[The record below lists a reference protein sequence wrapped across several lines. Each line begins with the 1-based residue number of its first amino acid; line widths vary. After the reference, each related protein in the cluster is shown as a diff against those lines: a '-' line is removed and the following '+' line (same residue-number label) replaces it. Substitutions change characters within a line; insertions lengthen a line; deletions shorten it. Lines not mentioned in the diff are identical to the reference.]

1 MIPLQFRKKL
11 SVKFAVASIA
21 LVFLAEGGVSR
32 GKALQEDESIL
43 ILGNENLA
51 PIVYRDD
58 GEPSGLA
65 VEIAKE
71 LEKYIGVSV
80 NIETEEW
87 SRAQEMLKNGEA
99 DALLHI
105 NKTPER
111 TRYFEFSDPILESE
125 ISIFT
130 NNSGIEIENIEAL
143 SGLAVG
149 VEDGGFPESF
159 LRSNQDLSIVEMP
172 DLKEGFKSLKKGDL
186 DVFVADKWAGSHV
199 LATRG
204 IEGIWITG
212 SPITVQSSH
221 IAVRKGDH
229 SLLSSIDG
237 ALQKIKS
244 DGTYQLILDNWE
256 PEKTIFQTKE
266 QISNYKL
273 KMGIYA
279 SSIIAVILAV
289 FGFTLFIQ
297 LKKSR
302 EKQKQIEYLSFHDH
316 LTGLYSRY
324 FFEREFERLDSKDFL
339 PLSLILI
346 DVNGLKLINDAFG
359 HKKGDMLLKKVSESL
374 KTECGH
380 DGIVCRIGGD
390 EFTVILPNTD
400 SEKARELSECICRTL
415 SCSSIES
422 IPITASCGYSTKYRI
437 EEDMSE
443 VFRKAED
450 SMYHSKTSEKKSI
463 RYNSI
468 NIIMKTLFEKTPRE
482 EAHSE
487 RVSELC
493 AEIADEMGMSPGEA
507 KMLNTAG
514 LLHDIGKIA
523 IGNSI
528 LDKEGP
534 LDDRE
539 WSEVRKHPEISFN
552 ILSSVNDYGPLADV
566 ALSHHERWDGE
577 GYPRKLAGKN
587 IPLHARIIAV
597 ADTYDAMTSKRSYRD
612 AISPEEA
619 MAEIQ
624 RNSGKQFDPEVVEV
638 FSRVFDRVL
647 NEDGSSLLGRNI
659 KAEIRSLDNLWLG
672 DRL

>member
-11 SVKFAVASIA
+11 SFKFAVISLTLFFLVGGSAS
-21 LVFLAEGGVSR
+21 S
-32 GKALQEDESIL
+32 GKVANKDDAIL

-51 PIVYRDD
+51 PIVYEDK
-58 GEPSGLA
+58 GKPVGLA

-71 LEKYIGVSV
+71 LENYIGVSV
-80 NIETEEW
+80 KVETKGW
-87 SRAQEMLKNGEA
+87 SEAQEMLRNGEA

-111 TRYFEFSDPILESE
+111 MKDFEFSDPILESE

-130 NNSGIEIENIEAL
+130 NNSGIEISGVDAL
-143 SGLAVG
+143 SGLNVG
-149 VEDGGFPESF
+149 VEDGGFAESF
-159 LRSNQDLSIVEMP
+159 LKSNHNLSLVQVSSLN
-172 DLKEGFKSLKKGDL
+172 DGFDSLKSGAI
-186 DVFVADKWAGSHV
+186 DVFIADKWAGSHV

-212 SPITVQSSH
+212 NPIAKQTSH
-221 IAVRKGDH
+221 IAVKKGDTA
-229 SLLSSIDG
+229 LLSAID
-237 ALQKIKS
+237 KS
-244 DGTYQLILDNWE
+244 LSKVKEDGTYQLILDSWE

-273 KMGIYA
+273 RMGIYA
-279 SSIIAVILAV
+279 SSIVAIITTAC
-289 FGFTLFIQ
+289 GFVLLVQ
-297 LKKSR
+297 LKKSKA
-302 EKQKQIEYLSFHDH
+302 KQKQIEYLSFHDQ

-324 FFEREFERLDSKDFL
+324 FFEKEVERLSNASSL

-359 HKKGDMLLKKVSESL
+359 HKKGDLLLKKVSDSL
-374 KTECGH
+374 KSECGP

-390 EFTVILPNTD
+390 EFTVLLPNTD
-400 SEKARELSECICRTL
+400 SGKAKELSENICRTL
-415 SCSSIES
+415 SCNSVES
-422 IPITASCGYSTKYRI
+422 IPITASAGYSTKI
-437 EEDMSE
+437 QVDEDMSE

-450 SMYHSKTSEKKSI
+450 NMYHSKTSEKKSI

-493 AEIADEMGMSPGEA
+493 KEIANEMGMNPIEA
-507 KMLNTAG
+507 NMLNTAG

-523 IGNSI
+523 VGNSI
-528 LDKEGP
+528 LDKKGP

-539 WSEVRKHPEISFN
+539 WTEMRKHPEISYN

-577 GYPRKLAGKN
+577 GYPRKLSGKE

-597 ADTYDAMTSKRSYRD
+597 ADTYDAMTSKRSYRN
-612 AISPEEA
+612 AMNPEYA
-619 MAEIQ
+619 MAEIKK
-624 RNSGKQFDPEVVEV
+624 NSGKQFDPEVVEV
-638 FSRVFDRVL
+638 FSRVFEKIL
-647 NEDGSSLLGRNI
+647 SEENSSLSEDMS
-659 KAEIRSLDNLWLG
+659 KAEVPCLS
-672 DRL
+672 